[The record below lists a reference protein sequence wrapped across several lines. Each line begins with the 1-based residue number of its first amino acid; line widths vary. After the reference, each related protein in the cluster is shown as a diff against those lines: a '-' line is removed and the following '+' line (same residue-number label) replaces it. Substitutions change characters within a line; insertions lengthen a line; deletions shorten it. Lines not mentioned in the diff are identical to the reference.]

1 MLPVGAIG
9 DRFGRKPVLLAGL
22 AVFGVATVGSLLA
35 TTTGLMIVARIVA
48 GVGAAMIMPVTL
60 SIITSS
66 FPPEDKAKAIG
77 VWAGFAGGG
86 SMIAMFVSAFMLDV
100 LTWRWVFALPFVLI
114 AVSAVMTW
122 RHAPNSKE
130 ASDHRF
136 DTVGSVLSAVAI
148 GSLVLGI
155 HEGPEHGWSAP
166 LTMLAMFI
174 GVACLIAFVVWERR
188 HPAPLLDIS
197 AFRDRGLAT
206 GAVTLLIVFAV
217 MFGIFLVLFPFFQ
230 AVLGWTALHSAA
242 AMLPMTVVM
251 MPMSTLAP
259 RIASRF
265 GRRNTMAAGVAIFAG
280 GLTTMALRASVEGG
294 YMSVLPGLMLIGLGM
309 GLTMTPAT
317 EAITETLPPE
327 KQGVASALNDT
338 SRELGGAVGIALL
351 GSVLAA
357 GYKSAIDPALAG
369 VSPELAEQAREG
381 IGAAFAVAAQA
392 GDQGPVIIDAAKHAF
407 VEGWVQSMWLG
418 VGMAAVAFVYLVV
431 RGPGRIVAAAPADA
445 IEAESVSVG

>member
-1 MLPVGAIG
+1 MAGALRSPCSAMVVG
-9 DRFGRKPVLLAGL
+9 V
-22 AVFGVATVGSLLA
+22 VC
-35 TTTGLMIVARIVA
+35 
-48 GVGAAMIMPVTL
+48 
-60 SIITSS
+60 
-66 FPPEDKAKAIG
+66 
-77 VWAGFAGGG
+77 
-86 SMIAMFVSAFMLDV
+86 
-100 LTWRWVFALPFVLI
+100 
-114 AVSAVMTW
+114 
-122 RHAPNSKE
+122 
-130 ASDHRF
+130 
-136 DTVGSVLSAVAI
+136 
-148 GSLVLGI
+148 LV
-155 HEGPEHGWSAP
+155 
-166 LTMLAMFI
+166 
-174 GVACLIAFVVWERR
+174 AFVMWERR

-206 GAVTLLIVFAV
+206 GSVTLLIVFAV

-251 MPMSTLAP
+251 MPMSTHRASDCQP
-259 RIASRF
+259 ASAGATRWRPASRSSPAVSPPWRC
-265 GRRNTMAAGVAIFAG
+265 GRRSRAA
-280 GLTTMALRASVEGG
+280 TCRCC
-294 YMSVLPGLMLIGLGM
+294 PGLMLIGLGM

-369 VSPELAEQAREG
+369 VPAELAEQAREG

-431 RGPGRIVAAAPADA
+431 RGPGRTVALAPVDELEAATVP
-445 IEAESVSVG
+445 VG